1 MKIRMVG
8 ILGILFIVLG
18 LTGLMHPEIKLS
30 GKKTDVQMGAIHAT
44 METRRIVAVPWVV
57 SGIFILAGGVLVFM
71 SSRNS

>member
-1 MKIRMVG
+1 MKIRLVG

-18 LTGLMHPEIKLS
+18 LTGLMHPEIKIS
-30 GKKTDVQMGAIHAT
+30 GKKQDVQLGTIHAS
-44 METRRIVAVPWVV
+44 METSRIVAVPWAV

>member
-30 GKKTDVQMGAIHAT
+30 GQKTDVQMGTIHAT
-44 METRRIVAVPWVV
+44 METHRILAVPWAV